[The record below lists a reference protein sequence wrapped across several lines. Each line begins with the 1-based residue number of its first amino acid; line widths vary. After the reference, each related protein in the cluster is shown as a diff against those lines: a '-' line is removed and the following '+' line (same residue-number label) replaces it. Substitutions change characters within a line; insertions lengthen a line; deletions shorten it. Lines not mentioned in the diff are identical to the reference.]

1 MMDMINGGPEYDA
14 WYAFTVQEE
23 VGTRGAKAAAFT
35 IEPDIAV
42 VLETTTACD
51 IAETSGA
58 KRVCELGR
66 GCVVTYMDRAT
77 IYDRE
82 LYQLARSTADKLGI
96 ANQTENAYRRRKRQR
111 RDTCQPRR
119 SPHLRAFG
127 SVQVPSLA
135 CVRY

>member
-51 IAETSGA
+51 IAETSA
-58 KRVCELGR
+58 P
-66 GCVVTYMDRAT
+66 
-77 IYDRE
+77 
-82 LYQLARSTADKLGI
+82 S
-96 ANQTENAYRRRKRQR
+96 AYA
-111 RDTCQPRR
+111 
-119 SPHLRAFG
+119 S
-127 SVQVPSLA
+127 
-135 CVRY
+135 